1 MADQYLRR
9 VRLTVT
15 AGSTGLDLSNLHIRF
30 NVRQWDYSTPN
41 NATIRVYNLAD
52 QTADAIEKEFTGVTL
67 EAGYENGNF
76 GTIFSGTI
84 IQVRRGKEDPT
95 SKYLDIIAGDGDEAQ
110 LAAIVN
116 SAVNA
121 GSTFKDRIAI
131 LAKTMEPY
139 GVTLGYI
146 ADMPPDALPRGRVLY
161 GSTADHLDRIAQ
173 ATNTRWSIQNGE
185 LQFVS
190 IDGYLPGE
198 AVVLSAA
205 TGLVGFPEQTAD
217 GIRAK
222 CLLNPKIK
230 VGSQVQIDNKSVQ
243 QATLNLTRQG
253 GQQNALLP
261 SVAADGLYRTI
272 VVEYEGDT
280 RGTPWYS
287 DLTLIALGAKLPP
300 SQYQRGRW

>member
-15 AGSTGLDLSNLHIRF
+15 AGTTGLDLSQLHIKF
-30 NVRQWDYSTPN
+30 TVRQSDIPTPN
-41 NATIRVYNLAD
+41 NISVRIYNLGD
-52 QTADAIEKEFTGVTL
+52 QTSDAIEKEFTGVTL

-84 IQVRRGKEDPT
+84 IQVRRGREDAA
-95 SKYLDIIAGDGDEAQ
+95 SKYLDIIAGDGDEAI
-110 LAAIVN
+110 LAAVVN

-121 GSTFKDRIAI
+121 GSTFKDRIDA
-131 LAKTMEPY
+131 LAKTLAPY
-139 GVTLGYI
+139 GVKTGYI
-146 ADMPPDALPRGRVLY
+146 ADMPPDTLPRGRVLY
-161 GSTADHLDRIAQ
+161 GSTADHLTRIAQ

-243 QATLNLTRQG
+243 QATLTASPTALQA
-253 GQQNALLP
+253 NALLP
-261 SVAADGLYRTI
+261 SISADGLYRTI

-287 DLTLIALGAKLPP
+287 DLTLIALGAGVPP
-300 SQYQRGRW
+300 SQYKRGRY